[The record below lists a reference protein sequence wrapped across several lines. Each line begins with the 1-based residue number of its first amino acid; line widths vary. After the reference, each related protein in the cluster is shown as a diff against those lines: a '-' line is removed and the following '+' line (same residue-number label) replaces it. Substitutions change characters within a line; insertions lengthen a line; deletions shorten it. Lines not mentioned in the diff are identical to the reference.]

1 MVCPSTRLL
10 VLVPQ
15 VYMSRFSRVGIQS
28 SPKNLRLRRAM
39 VTCTSYKADGHT
51 RLYCKV
57 KSYTPRFVE
66 FVPCLATYGIA
77 DLSRSSLIC
86 IRSTRYKIVLDISR
100 SSRQVY
106 HTTCLSHERVRH
118 GDRVKFVSRGSHCIS
133 CF

>member
-1 MVCPSTRLL
+1 MSFY
-10 VLVPQ
+10 Q
-15 VYMSRFSRVGIQS
+15 VTCVWYLKYMSRFSRVGLQS
-28 SPKNLRLRRAM
+28 SPKNLLLCRAM

-86 IRSTRYKIVLDISR
+86 IRSTRYKIVLDISP

-106 HTTCLSHERVRH
+106 FILRVYLMREYDTEIESEVCLQREPLYIV
-118 GDRVKFVSRGSHCIS
+118 F
-133 CF
+133 